1 MKAKAI
7 ITLCVLSSLP
17 AVLTGQVFNF
27 LLSSSQTTAGTATG
41 SAGYATVELSGNV
54 LNYNVVHTGV
64 SGGLTAIHFHG
75 AAGPGVNAGVQIG
88 LTAGSSPITG
98 TTGALTAGQIS
109 DLTSGLWYLNLH
121 SGTNPGGELRGQV
134 ASQLSFSPNNVISGS
149 QEVSPVVTPGAGA
162 AYISLDT
169 NTNVLSWDIAYEGLS
184 SSVTGMHF
192 HGPANAAQNAEV
204 QVNVGSISGL
214 ASESSGSTVLTAGQA
229 SDLLGGLWYLNIHT
243 TNVGSGEIR
252 GQITS
257 VNVVPEPASVATAV
271 GIAALLLTAIRRR
284 LHSQK

>member
-7 ITLCVLSSLP
+7 ITLCVISSLP
-17 AVLTGQVFNF
+17 AVLSGQVFNF

-54 LNYNVVHTGV
+54 LNYNVVHTGLG
-64 SGGLTAIHFHG
+64 GGLTAIHFHG
-75 AAGPGVNAGVQIG
+75 AAGPGVNAGVQVG

-98 TTGALTAGQIS
+98 TTSALTAGQIA

-134 ASQLSFSPNNVISGS
+134 VSQLSFTPNNVISGS
-149 QEVSPVVTPGAGA
+149 QEVGPVVSAGAGA
-162 AYISLDT
+162 AYISFDT

-192 HGPANAAQNAEV
+192 HGPANAAQNAGV
-204 QVNVGSISGL
+204 QVNVGAISGL
-214 ASESSGSTVLTAGQA
+214 ASESSGSTVLSAGQA

-243 TNVGSGEIR
+243 TNVASGEIR

-257 VNVVPEPASVATAV
+257 VDVVPEPSAVATAL
-271 GIAALLLTAIRRR
+271 GITALLFSAIRRR
-284 LHSQK
+284 L